1 MPKAKLTTRE
11 RTTSNVSTDTLAKG
25 TQLTHAEADSNFINL
40 RDQSFGLADDS
51 STVLQ
56 VSADKTITVAGGTNC
71 TTSLSGD
78 TLTINATPGASVDLG
93 DLNVNGTT
101 LAPVNTNSDLK
112 LEANGTGDVNVEELH
127 FDEGTAT
134 INSQTANQATITYTP
149 TSNRIRDRLRIFAGN
164 VSNTA
169 SSGTGSEIEFMI
181 KSGTSING
189 FFFRDLN
196 AFSGN
201 NNGDARDFTYLGTN
215 SENVESPHLW
225 LGAGGKADTSSCI
238 KIESLQEI
246 SGSQQTGNM
255 TINNGT
261 STSIY
266 ENKFA
271 IIKLSSLPTSDP
283 TNAGQLWNDSGT
295 LKISAG

>member
-40 RDQSFGLADDS
+40 RDQSFGIADDS

-56 VSADKTITVAGGTNC
+56 VSADKTITVAGGTNV

-78 TLTINATPGASVDLG
+78 TLTINATAGASANLG
-93 DLNVNGTT
+93 NLQVTGTT
-101 LAPVNTNSDLK
+101 LSPINTNSDLK

-127 FDEGTAT
+127 FEEGQVT
-134 INSQTANQATITYTP
+134 ITSATANQASITYTP
-149 TSNRIRDRLRIFAGN
+149 TSASNRDRLRLFAGN

-169 SSGTGSEIEFMI
+169 SSGNGSEMEFMI
-181 KSGTSING
+181 KSGSDANG

-201 NNGDARDFTYLGTN
+201 NNGGDTDFTFVGTN
-215 SENVESPHLW
+215 AENVESPHLW
-225 LGAGGKADTSSCI
+225 LGAGGKTDSSSCI
-238 KIESLQEI
+238 KIESSSI
-246 SGSQQTGNM
+246 IGGSTQTADM
-255 TINNGT
+255 TINNGK
-261 STSIY
+261 SSSIY
-266 ENKFA
+266 ENKFS